1 MKKDPCLPKNKS
13 GKNIIIEQKKR
24 RLEIKIKLKAKMI
37 VLKRES
43 VFNPQLLVL
52 ELLHVSDDR
61 RWVPG
66 AKATPLVNFRVEGDG
81 LGFDGS
87 LRGPDR
93 NMPRA
98 TSPGWFVGLH
108 FCLG

>member
-1 MKKDPCLPKNKS
+1 MKKGPSLPKNGG

-52 ELLHVSDDR
+52 EFCMCPMTEDGCQGLKQYLL
-61 RWVPG
+61 
-66 AKATPLVNFRVEGDG
+66 
-81 LGFDGS
+81 
-87 LRGPDR
+87 
-93 NMPRA
+93 
-98 TSPGWFVGLH
+98 
-108 FCLG
+108 